1 MDTLVLTHGA
11 GANRDA
17 PLLLAVDRALSASG
31 LRVMRID
38 LPFRERRPHGP
49 PFRGEAEADR
59 AGLRA
64 PVTKARENGLGRV
77 FLGGHS
83 YGGRQAT
90 LLASEEPEL
99 ADALLL
105 LSYPLHPPRQ
115 SGDLRTTHFPAIR
128 TPALFVH
135 GSRDLFGTIEE
146 IRPAVSLIPAPVAL
160 VECEGAGHDLR
171 TKKSEPLDGVAARI
185 ASEFLLFAK
194 QWGQTPFPPKYPVE
208 CTFEL

>member
-1 MDTLVLTHGA
+1 VDSLVLTHGA

-17 PLLLAVDRALSASG
+17 PLLIAIDQALSSSG
-31 LRVMRID
+31 LRVVRID

-49 PFRGEAEADR
+49 PFRGEAAADR

-64 PVTKARENGLGRV
+64 HVMKSREQGTGRV

-90 LLASEEPEL
+90 LLASEEPGL

-105 LSYPLHPPRQ
+105 LSYPLHPPRR
-115 SGDLRTTHFPAIR
+115 SGDLRTQHFPALR

-135 GSRDLFGTIEE
+135 GTRDPFGTIEE
-146 IRPAVSLIPAPVAL
+146 IQAAVSLIPTLTGL

-171 TKKSEPLDGVAARI
+171 AKKHESLAAAAERI
-185 ASEFLLFAK
+185 ASEFLIFTKRELFR
-194 QWGQTPFPPKYPVE
+194 
-208 CTFEL
+208 